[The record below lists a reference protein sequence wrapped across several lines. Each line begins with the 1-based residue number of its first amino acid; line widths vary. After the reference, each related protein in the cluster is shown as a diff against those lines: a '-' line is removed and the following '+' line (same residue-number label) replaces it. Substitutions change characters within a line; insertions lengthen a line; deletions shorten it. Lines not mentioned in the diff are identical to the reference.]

1 MPYAPVDPARD
12 GRTGDTRHSGGPPR
26 VAPLDD
32 KPAPRPRTDTVALV
46 EQNAG
51 RPREVPTWL
60 AVIAIV
66 ALSLVA
72 GMATYLVRMRSAAPT
87 DPGTTTTASAAY
99 DKNAAAKPRVP
110 AP

>member
-1 MPYAPVDPARD
+1 MRAVLLAAAAFRHLPAQAQFEIVR
-12 GRTGDTRHSGGPPR
+12 
-26 VAPLDD
+26 
-32 KPAPRPRTDTVALV
+32 RPRTDTVALV

-72 GMATYLVRMRSAAPT
+72 GMATYLVRMRSSAPT

-99 DKNAAAKPRVP
+99 DKSAAAKPRAVCVIWTKRGP
-110 AP
+110 C